1 MHDRAPIS
9 TPFTQRTTARA
20 KMAFHR
26 NRITENL
33 ERPLSLKVQSAAEG
47 MTECIERP

>member
-9 TPFTQRTTARA
+9 TPFTHRSAAMA

-33 ERPLSLKVQSAAEG
+33 ERPLSLKVLSAA
-47 MTECIERP
+47 ECIERP